1 MLKFANNKVTACIFL
16 TLVILLFI
24 KVDYRFKEIYPGGAQ
39 DDSSYYYHAQTIGID
54 KDFDYTNQL
63 NGNYKDAYIRSDGL
77 PVPRQSIGPGF
88 LAAPFLYL
96 SNIFSKFIST
106 QSNISINYFIYS
118 FVSCFYLY
126 LSLYFLKKIVK
137 ISKITD
143 MSKLCIFIF
152 GSGVT
157 YYAFERFSM
166 SAIYEFFSV
175 CLILYL
181 SHIIY
186 NLKTLKYMNLSIF
199 ILPVAQFLMLMNRW
213 NNYHLFLIPILYTI
227 LNNKKFT
234 KISQNI
240 YFYLGNVT
248 GLSLFLFHTKLVY
261 GEFIYSQKGIYPTSG
276 WVVGERLE
284 KFLQFENLLENIAIS
299 FKYLF
304 ITSFSMEFGIFYFS
318 AIIFSGLFFLI
329 TYLYQRKFKLFFLL
343 SVYYLIPFLPILIF
357 ENHGTSYGFRYLFT
371 IIPINILVFFK
382 DFIKNK
388 FINYYLYVFSIFG
401 ILSQL
406 FFETTALASLSETT
420 IINSFN
426 SKSPYS
432 NPNYLSGVLDSFLV
446 PSAYL
451 KIIFTSFLGVLVL
464 KCINLFTVSEDL
476 IENYYTIDQ
485 QLADLLSSIDSYSW
499 GYLFLVIL
507 LIYASI
513 DNLLYDKKG

>member
-1 MLKFANNKVTACIFL
+1 
-16 TLVILLFI
+16 
-24 KVDYRFKEIYPGGAQ
+24 
-39 DDSSYYYHAQTIGID
+39 
-54 KDFDYTNQL
+54 
-63 NGNYKDAYIRSDGL
+63 
-77 PVPRQSIGPGF
+77 
-88 LAAPFLYL
+88 
-96 SNIFSKFIST
+96 
-106 QSNISINYFIYS
+106 
-118 FVSCFYLY
+118 
-126 LSLYFLKKIVK
+126 
-137 ISKITD
+137 
-143 MSKLCIFIF
+143 
-152 GSGVT
+152 
-157 YYAFERFSM
+157 
-166 SAIYEFFSV
+166 
-175 CLILYL
+175 
-181 SHIIY
+181 
-186 NLKTLKYMNLSIF
+186 
-199 ILPVAQFLMLMNRW
+199 
-213 NNYHLFLIPILYTI
+213 
-227 LNNKKFT
+227 
-234 KISQNI
+234 
-240 YFYLGNVT
+240 
-248 GLSLFLFHTKLVY
+248 LFHTKLVY

-476 IENYYTIDQ
+476 IENYYNIDQ

-499 GYLFLVIL
+499 GYLFLVII

-513 DNLLYDKKG
+513 KNLLYDKKG